1 MDGVTYVRELRART
15 GPLPLILS
23 GACALLLRG
32 EAVLLQRRRDT
43 GGWGTPGGLCE
54 PGESLEDTLRRE
66 VHEETGLSVLD
77 PLLFTVVS
85 GAGTFVR
92 LPNGDEFY
100 QVSAAYVVRR
110 WEGVP
115 RPDGTEG
122 SELAFWPLD
131 ALPDGLGPVDRA
143 ALARLRVCVG
153 MS

>member
-1 MDGVTYVRELRART
+1 MDRVTYIRDLRART
-15 GPLPLILS
+15 GPMPLILS

-32 EAVLLQRRRDT
+32 EEVLLQRRSDT

-77 PLLFTVVS
+77 SLLFTVVS
-85 GAGTFVR
+85 GPDTFVR

-115 RPDGTEG
+115 RADGLEGTE
-122 SELAFWPLD
+122 LRFWPLD
-131 ALPDGLGPVDRA
+131 ALPHGLGPVDRA
-143 ALARLRVCVG
+143 ALAHLRVGVG
-153 MS
+153 VL

>member
-1 MDGVTYVRELRART
+1 MTYIRDLRART
-15 GPLPLILS
+15 GPMPLILS

-32 EAVLLQRRRDT
+32 DEVLLQRRSDT

-66 VHEETGLSVLD
+66 VHEETGLTVLD

-85 GAGTFVR
+85 GAATFVR

-100 QVSAAYVVRR
+100 QVSAVYVVRR
-110 WEGVP
+110 WDGVP
-115 RPDGTEG
+115 HADGLEGTELR
-122 SELAFWPLD
+122 SWPLD

-143 ALARLRVCVG
+143 ALKQLRVCVG
-153 MS
+153 VC